1 MEYLYL
7 FLLITVLFIIEFFL
21 FSKRKNE
28 LLVQICRY
36 ILVNIVLIV
45 LYLLLKRYFECYII
59 VLILLI
65 LKSFLDIKYVF
76 KEIKF
81 EVTNWEK
88 YYSKKVLKIIE
99 KKRKIN
105 INYIVSIL
113 KEYNF
118 NGRNVVEY
126 GGGNSKVA
134 EVISKEFNIKKF
146 SIVDSNKYGIK
157 LLDKRDI
164 DFLDKNCISIFDFK
178 SKSDYDLAYSVGL
191 IEHFQNEDLI
201 KCIDSHFKYVK
212 KNKYVLFT
220 FPVPSFR
227 YKIVRLVYEIF
238 NIWEFTD
245 EVPLDPEYVKEI
257 ISKNNEVI
265 HCSINTKLILPQA
278 IVLAKRKK

>member
-99 KKRKIN
+99 KK
-105 INYIVSIL
+105 
-113 KEYNF
+113 
-118 NGRNVVEY
+118 
-126 GGGNSKVA
+126 
-134 EVISKEFNIKKF
+134 
-146 SIVDSNKYGIK
+146 NKY
-157 LLDKRDI
+157 
-164 DFLDKNCISIFDFK
+164 
-178 SKSDYDLAYSVGL
+178 
-191 IEHFQNEDLI
+191 
-201 KCIDSHFKYVK
+201 
-212 KNKYVLFT
+212 
-220 FPVPSFR
+220 
-227 YKIVRLVYEIF
+227 
-238 NIWEFTD
+238 
-245 EVPLDPEYVKEI
+245 
-257 ISKNNEVI
+257 
-265 HCSINTKLILPQA
+265 
-278 IVLAKRKK
+278 